1 MRVAIDEDM
10 RVALNRCRW
19 CGVELQGGFRF
30 CPNCGRPIDS
40 PHRASHPPDPMGV
53 VDASRLRW
61 LPFLFA
67 AGAIFWLVE
76 LAQFAA
82 VAIAPAG
89 RDQLTLTLT
98 QAGFGGDLSTLLIA
112 DIAIVLF
119 IEISAA
125 VLHATAYF
133 GLRGRRPWGWI
144 AAVVVSAG
152 WSLVL
157 LGIPILVLLLRRTTR
172 HAYGIG

>member
-1 MRVAIDEDM
+1 MRVAS
-10 RVALNRCRW
+10 NRCRW

-30 CPNCGRPIDS
+30 CPNCGRPIAS
-40 PHRASHPPDPMGV
+40 PKPVTRPPGPLGE

-82 VAIAPAG
+82 IVIAPAG
-89 RDQLTLTLT
+89 REQLNQTLT
-98 QAGFGGDLSTLLIA
+98 QAGFSGDQTTLLIA
-112 DIAIVLF
+112 DITIVLF

-125 VLHATAYF
+125 ALHATAYF
-133 GLRGRRPWGWI
+133 GLKARRPWGWI
-144 AAVVVSAG
+144 AAVVVSG
-152 WSLVL
+152 FWSLIL
-157 LGIPILVLLLRRTTR
+157 LGIPVLVLLLRRTTR
-172 HAYGIG
+172 HAYGIS